1 MCMKC
6 CWVLTAFKIIETNI
20 YWVSGTIPGTI
31 CQLMSLLL
39 IINL

>member
-1 MCMKC
+1 MNC
-6 CWVLTAFKIIETNI
+6 CWVLTALKIIETNI